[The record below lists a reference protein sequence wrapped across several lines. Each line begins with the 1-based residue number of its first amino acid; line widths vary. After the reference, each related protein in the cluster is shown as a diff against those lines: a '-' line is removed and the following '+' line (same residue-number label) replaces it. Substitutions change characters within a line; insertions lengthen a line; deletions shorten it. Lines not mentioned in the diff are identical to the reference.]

1 MEDLHTNTDS
11 KANAKN
17 GSGGDGP
24 VSRLAHEFRT
34 LVEDVKEWI
43 ELRLELFQLDVE
55 DRIQAVAND
64 ILLIVLVLVLFSVA
78 FLFLSLAAAFALGQW
93 LGSDALGFLIVAV
106 VFVLFGASVRRSRV
120 DLASKVGRTLT
131 RPASGVTAEPSTNT
145 PTKPTVPALSEKSE
159 DRHGAA

>member
-1 MEDLHTNTDS
+1 MEDLHTNTDR
-11 KANAKN
+11 KAEDRN
-17 GSGGDGP
+17 GTGGDGP
-24 VSRLAHEFRT
+24 LTRLAHEIRS
-34 LVEDVKEWI
+34 LVDDVKEWI

-64 ILLIVLVLVLFSVA
+64 ILLIVLVLVLFAVA

-93 LGSDALGFLIVAV
+93 LGSNALGFLIVAV
-106 VFVLFGASVRRSRV
+106 VFVLLGASIRRSRV

-131 RPASGVTAEPSTNT
+131 RPGSGVTAEPSTNS
-145 PTKPTVPALSEKSE
+145 PAKPTVPALSEKSE